1 MSAGDEASLFPL
13 FLKLGRRT
21 VLVVGA
27 GAMAERKVR
36 SLVAAGAQVRLVAP
50 EATPELRRMADERVV
65 EWAPRPFEE
74 RDLEGAWLV
83 VAATGDAGAQR
94 RIAAGAE
101 ARRVFL
107 LAVDDPENA
116 SAYSGAVV
124 RKRPFL
130 IAISSSGAAP
140 ALTRLLREIIEQVLP
155 GDAWIEHAKA
165 LREKWI
171 ADGTPIGERFGSLV
185 RELKER
191 AQ

>member
-36 SLVAAGAQVRLVAP
+36 SLVAAGAEVRLVAP
-50 EATPELRRMADERVV
+50 EATAELRRMADERVL
-65 EWAPRPFEE
+65 EWAPRRFEE
-74 RDLEGAWLV
+74 RDLEGVWLV
-83 VAATGDAGAQR
+83 VAATGDVETQR

-101 ARRVFL
+101 ARRLFL
-107 LAVDDPENA
+107 LAVDDPANA

-124 RKRPFL
+124 RRRPFL
-130 IAISSSGAAP
+130 IAISSSGATP
-140 ALTRLLREIIEQVLP
+140 ALTRLLREIIEQMLP
-155 GDAWIEHAKA
+155 GDSWIGHAKA
-165 LREKWI
+165 LRERWI